1 MDLRRIS
8 APLTLERK
16 LAVVSLDMLKAQA
29 RVRHADEDQLLTGYI
44 ASAFDFLHGPD
55 GWLNGY
61 CLLEEEFELY
71 LDQVGDVSELPLR
84 PIPDDMAPT
93 LARRFDRGDY
103 AAFGPADFMLAQN
116 DGIGVIA
123 RLSAAGFRRQSGVID
138 PRQYRV
144 TFKAGWPDPDLV
156 PDALKQSILL
166 LAAHFYTNREASQ
179 ITVGAGGSGASGKL
193 REIEFGLRGLAGR
206 YRVSPDHS

>member
-8 APLTLERK
+8 APLTIDQK
-16 LAVVSLDMLKAQA
+16 LAVVSLDTLKAQA
-29 RVRHADEDQLLTGYI
+29 RVRHDDEDALLKGYI
-44 ASAFDFLHGPD
+44 AAAFDFLHGVD

-71 LDQVGDVSELPLR
+71 LDRFCGTAELPLR
-84 PIPDDMAPT
+84 PIPDAMAPT
-93 LARRFDRGDY
+93 LERRLDRGSY
-103 AAFGPADFMLAQN
+103 TALASSDFMLALM
-116 DGIGVIA
+116 DDCGVLA
-123 RLSAAGFRRQSGVID
+123 RLSATSFRPQIGVVD
-138 PRQYRV
+138 PRQYRI
-144 TFKAGWPDPDLV
+144 TFKAGWPSADLV
-156 PDALKQSILL
+156 PDALKQSVLL

-179 ITVGAGGSGASGKL
+179 TTVSGLGASGKL